1 MCESLLLDDTLYE
14 RLSEVKKP
22 VFIFDWLRSLE
33 KALPN
38 VDKKAIREVQ
48 EDLVQQ
54 LLTHLS
60 RSPSFPTHKLI
71 GRCLAKLFL
80 VGDTL
85 LLYTTV
91 NTCNSL
97 LKSRDD
103 GASTTNG
110 RLAALTCLGTVYK
123 CLGRMI
129 GRSFDDS
136 VALIVKL
143 IKQSESQ
150 VRCEAMNTL
159 CSLLEGVGSAASASY
174 KEIYKAAKSC
184 MTDRVLSVRV
194 AAAKCMNELA
204 NHYAPIHANEL
215 EATVSLCFRC
225 MDGSNYAVRLEV
237 AKLLGNVLAR
247 SQQSSI
253 HSTFSGLGLSAAALS
268 GSASTST
275 PSRSKTVPLN
285 DALALLATGFLK
297 GPGGF
302 LKGTSASDMIKG
314 TNSVN
319 REVRI
324 GVTYAY
330 VEFVTRMGA
339 RWFES
344 NLTAIVTHCV
354 NLLANPRATT
364 THAEAIYSRHCIG
377 YILGTL
383 YRSLLSETVQLVAAR
398 ELATLARQRLQN
410 VQGVEVME
418 DAIST
423 DSSSTTWTDST
434 TDLEGKP
441 TGPDL
446 TELEDEQN
454 GGPEFVSKATDPDS
468 TFPKRTFG
476 RSLAKA
482 QRQQQQQHTIVSI
495 LDQLTLLVRWLDST
509 SAPLLD
515 EPSHLADLLCA
526 ALTHPIA
533 PVRLAAAV
541 CLRQLTIALP
551 GQRVILL
558 DRCINC
564 LHQAQR
570 SHGDAILGY
579 SAAIAGIL
587 AGASLDNLGLPGN
600 RAKQVFSLAE
610 ELLRAANQ
618 NSRLTLPRTQ
628 AGWMMLAAYMTLGP
642 DLVRPHLPRML
653 LFWRNAFTRSLREL
667 EAEKQRGDAFTW
679 QVMLEARAGALCS
692 MQSFLECCAPMLI
705 TEEAVSRL
713 LAPIE
718 CALNMLAHLLDIVR
732 IYGNHLKAI
741 ASMIRH
747 RLYRIL
753 LLLPHT
759 AYTSSYSTLLRE
771 LVAEFTLTDNV
782 ANTTTSLLRSLCRSD
797 DSVTLGCWIQDT
809 DQKILEEQLQP
820 NIGGAPGALEH
831 DPAFLFL
838 RDGLVGTVVSATCP
852 SDSDINDGDSYNSPL
867 CSPSASFY
875 DTTSINFPSLSRL
888 GLPTNVTTALTN
900 STLSVVTVLQ
910 LGGPPPISVAV
921 IDSAVELFGR
931 IFPAVPIRHRA
942 QMVDHFAE
950 CIRLTKSTRQEAVQI
965 NVFAAL
971 LGALR
976 RLAETKVAF
985 GEDVELRKSTA
996 NLIMTALTS
1005 SSLLLRCTAGECLGR
1020 LAQIVAEPS
1029 FLAELAQ
1036 QVFDRLRSVRIPLSR
1051 AGHCLA
1057 VGCLHRYVGGL
1068 ASGQH
1073 LSTSVGVLLAIAQ
1086 DSSVPEV
1093 QVWAIHALALVA
1105 DSGGPM
1111 FREFV
1116 GPSLNLV
1123 LQLLLRSPSAVS
1135 DIQHSLGRLLSAL
1148 ITTLGPEL
1156 QGSGPSVTTSRQAC
1170 WFCCL
1175 IMQESSDAMLQA
1187 EAVSCLQRLHMF
1199 ASQQMKMPELV
1210 ASLQNYMSSPHL
1222 LLRRAAVAYLRQL
1235 SQKGTDCF
1243 QELTDIVP
1251 VSTSTDC
1258 SSVSEPSETTPLLLQ
1273 LFGRLD
1279 VETDVQA
1286 RRDIEETILSFLQSS
1301 FHHRLKHWLNTLKE
1315 VLQAA
1320 TSEKSPAEQPSEW
1333 DRTAKGLNANISPAR
1348 SSASRN
1354 QDFAIPAGEET
1365 QTVEDDAQEDDTG
1378 VGDTLGGATQLN
1390 APVTIRLNARWGTK
1404 VFAVGCLR
1412 VVITSCYRLAQT
1424 AAKSSPAVLVCIDGT
1439 MPHHATNSVCEPMI
1453 NRNAVAHFDLALA
1466 RCLRASKLDCAT
1478 PTQDFLVLH
1487 LADLVRIAFMSA
1499 TSDSDRLRMA
1509 GLKLMLEVIH
1519 RFSSVPDPEF
1529 PGHSI
1534 LEQYQAQVSAALRP
1548 AFSHLSPEITSIASL
1563 VCSAWLVSGVAGGWQ
1578 DLQRAHSLLQE
1589 AFENCKLGDLKSKSD
1604 GRNVNPQ
1611 VSQSSQ
1617 LYSDDAICMEKLA
1630 ILRAWASVYV
1640 ACAQHG
1646 RQIARDGQNY
1656 CEDIG
1661 VQDEVPD
1668 GVGEEENL
1676 PEDEPID
1683 MDDGPQH
1690 LSYPM
1695 AKCGRKQ
1702 NRRTFQLLLT
1712 LLQPLLPTLSKA
1724 WFAALQD
1731 YALLNLPD
1739 ELAAQR
1745 PSNGGAFFGPDANVE
1760 RIRFHYLQHW
1770 STFVSAVSIWTENE
1784 SHRMSDLTY
1793 SDTDCQKR
1801 RKDNF
1806 DLLLGLCVQS
1816 LCDPILKQSVP
1827 LMNTCLQSLRHLLS
1841 RPEPRMFLICNYP
1854 DTPLE
1859 LLHVLYRLVLT
1870 RDNVETH
1877 LLSLSLVSHILI
1889 AAQERLVKQREAWLS
1904 EDASANRPKVFLT
1917 PETNKTPAGGNMTSS
1932 VFLQTTSLV
1941 DLEMYELSEGGTLE
1955 SYVSEADRKPKG
1967 EKDVEKNPDVKLPS
1981 VGLQA
1986 NRSIV
1991 LACLEIVTCTL
2002 ARYRPEI
2009 LAHIPDLENIAST
2022 NDRTHTVPETRCASN
2037 PNAPYVLAA
2046 AVQCLI
2052 PMSDLCAPRVLLSE
2066 FNTVGQPVVKEDNAD
2081 GAATNNCTDNLLQVL
2096 LELLVRTSRTALLKP
2111 FGGAL
2116 SWFDDQHNRP
2126 KPMEDAVDFQAMFAN
2141 NVLDL
2146 FGLSDPDTQ
2155 ITSTAT
2161 SSRIASAARRQRFDN
2176 DLEKR
2181 RIDSLVGWTPQQSC
2195 LADVL
2200 ARLAIKLATHH
2211 YPTLTTS
2218 RISASALVNHKP
2230 AVDQI
2235 NAAPST
2241 EEAINGNQPDSSSTV
2256 DYTGVQ
2262 SGLNGT
2268 ALPCGDSSNDWHNNP
2283 INQAAPSVW
2292 YDSIS
2297 SALLD
2302 LLHHDHPKVDEP
2314 HSWTCCLGAVTLVTR
2329 IAVHCP
2335 LDVFKSR
2342 ELRVAITTQICRTWK
2357 LADSE
2362 TTVNEVTGD
2371 LCAPDGHSVT
2381 TQCQG
2386 NPNERQYRLM
2396 AALRGFRKRR
2406 ICLAAIE
2413 LLINHQETA
2422 VNMFFVRTLVPQIF
2436 RWLSDLSLVH
2446 ILPAPT
2452 TVNEQRITK
2461 DELSNS
2467 LHAAMDILES
2477 LIDITTPENRQGLLL
2492 IIVPLLCS
2500 LLSQSLPTTG
2510 LTSRWLATDTVT
2522 LNSSELKCGLH
2533 LLALKHLISMAPRFP
2548 LEFRSVLGA
2557 LGELKPRLEAAIK
2570 HSASPL
2576 TAAQV
2581 SSGKP
2586 SHLID
2591 QCVLRTGDRPVI
2603 QLKTDF
2609 SNFGQD

>member
-1 MCESLLLDDTLYE
+1 TLYSSGFPP
-14 RLSEVKKP
+14 LT
-22 VFIFDWLRSLE
+22 
-33 KALPN
+33 ALKIPSCFY
-38 VDKKAIREVQ
+38 RT
-48 EDLVQQ
+48 LV
-54 LLTHLS
+54 T
-60 RSPSFPTHKLI
+60 
-71 GRCLAKLFL
+71 
-80 VGDTL
+80 
-85 LLYTTV
+85 
-91 NTCNSL
+91 
-97 LKSRDD
+97 
-103 GASTTNG
+103 
-110 RLAALTCLGTVYK
+110 
-123 CLGRMI
+123 
-129 GRSFDDS
+129 
-136 VALIVKL
+136 
-143 IKQSESQ
+143 
-150 VRCEAMNTL
+150 
-159 CSLLEGVGSAASASY
+159 
-174 KEIYKAAKSC
+174 
-184 MTDRVLSVRV
+184 
-194 AAAKCMNELA
+194 
-204 NHYAPIHANEL
+204 
-215 EATVSLCFRC
+215 
-225 MDGSNYAVRLEV
+225 
-237 AKLLGNVLAR
+237 
-247 SQQSSI
+247 
-253 HSTFSGLGLSAAALS
+253 LS
-268 GSASTST
+268 G
-275 PSRSKTVPLN
+275 
-285 DALALLATGFLK
+285 
-297 GPGGF
+297 
-302 LKGTSASDMIKG
+302 
-314 TNSVN
+314 
-319 REVRI
+319 
-324 GVTYAY
+324 
-330 VEFVTRMGA
+330 
-339 RWFES
+339 
-344 NLTAIVTHCV
+344 
-354 NLLANPRATT
+354 
-364 THAEAIYSRHCIG
+364 
-377 YILGTL
+377 
-383 YRSLLSETVQLVAAR
+383 
-398 ELATLARQRLQN
+398 
-410 VQGVEVME
+410 
-418 DAIST
+418 
-423 DSSSTTWTDST
+423 
-434 TDLEGKP
+434 
-441 TGPDL
+441 
-446 TELEDEQN
+446 
-454 GGPEFVSKATDPDS
+454 
-468 TFPKRTFG
+468 
-476 RSLAKA
+476 
-482 QRQQQQQHTIVSI
+482 
-495 LDQLTLLVRWLDST
+495 
-509 SAPLLD
+509 
-515 EPSHLADLLCA
+515 
-526 ALTHPIA
+526 
-533 PVRLAAAV
+533 
-541 CLRQLTIALP
+541 
-551 GQRVILL
+551 
-558 DRCINC
+558 
-564 LHQAQR
+564 
-570 SHGDAILGY
+570 
-579 SAAIAGIL
+579 
-587 AGASLDNLGLPGN
+587 
-600 RAKQVFSLAE
+600 
-610 ELLRAANQ
+610 
-618 NSRLTLPRTQ
+618 
-628 AGWMMLAAYMTLGP
+628 
-642 DLVRPHLPRML
+642 
-653 LFWRNAFTRSLREL
+653 
-667 EAEKQRGDAFTW
+667 
-679 QVMLEARAGALCS
+679 
-692 MQSFLECCAPMLI
+692 
-705 TEEAVSRL
+705 
-713 LAPIE
+713 
-718 CALNMLAHLLDIVR
+718 
-732 IYGNHLKAI
+732 
-741 ASMIRH
+741 
-747 RLYRIL
+747 
-753 LLLPHT
+753 
-759 AYTSSYSTLLRE
+759 SYSTLLRE

-838 RDGLVGTVVSATCP
+838 REGLVGTVVSATCP

-900 STLSVVTVLQ
+900 STPSVVTVLQ

-942 QMVDHFAE
+942 QMIDHFAE

-996 NLIMTALTS
+996 NLIMNALTS

-1156 QGSGPSVTTSRQAC
+1156 QGSGASVASSRQAC

-1175 IMQESSDAMLQA
+1175 IMQESSDGMLQA

-1210 ASLQNYMSSPHL
+1210 ASLQDYISSPHL

-1243 QELTDIVP
+1243 QELTDMVP
-1251 VSTSTDC
+1251 VSASTDGA
-1258 SSVSEPSETTPLLLQ
+1258 SVNEPSETTPLLLQ

-1279 VETDVQA
+1279 LETDMQA
-1286 RRDIEETILSFLQSS
+1286 RRDVEETILSFLQSS

-1333 DRTAKGLNANISPAR
+1333 DRTAKGLNANISPSR

-1354 QDFAIPAGEET
+1354 QDFAISAGEET
-1365 QTVEDDAQEDDTG
+1365 QAVEDDAQEDDTG

-1390 APVTIRLNARWGTK
+1390 APATIRLNARWGTK

-1424 AAKSSPAVLVCIDGT
+1424 AAKTSPAVLVCIDGT

-1453 NRNAVAHFDLALA
+1453 NHNSVAHFDLALA

-1548 AFSHLSPEITSIASL
+1548 AFAHLNPEITSIASL

-1589 AFENCKLGDLKSKSD
+1589 AFENCKLGDLKSKPDERS
-1604 GRNVNPQ
+1604 VNP
-1611 VSQSSQ
+1611 Q
-1617 LYSDDAICMEKLA
+1617 LYSDDALCMEKLA
-1630 ILRAWASVYV
+1630 VLRAWATVYV

-1646 RQIARDGQNY
+1646 KQIARDGQNY

-1661 VQDEVPD
+1661 VQDELPD

-1690 LSYPM
+1690 LSYPTGHFLSKCCDGILKASPHDTFRPGG
-1695 AKCGRKQ
+1695 AKCGPKQ

-1731 YALLNLPD
+1731 YALLSLPD

-1760 RIRFHYLQHW
+1760 RIRLHYLQHW
-1770 STFVSAVSIWTENE
+1770 STFVSAVSIWTQNE
-1784 SHRMSDLTY
+1784 SQRMSDLIY

-1806 DLLLGLCVQS
+1806 DLLLGTCHIRHPRVNSACLFLHPCMWNEQS
-1816 LCDPILKQSVP
+1816 ACDLNNVDGTSHLYRLYFIDQKLVMKNNQSVR

-1841 RPEPRMFLICNYP
+1841 RPEPRMFLIRNYP

-1877 LLSLSLVSHILI
+1877 LLSLNLVSHVLI

-1917 PETNKTPAGGNMTSS
+1917 PETNKAPAGGNMNSS

-1955 SYVSEADRKPKG
+1955 SYVSEADRKPRG
-1967 EKDVEKNPDVKLPS
+1967 EKDVEKNPDVKLPT

-2009 LAHIPDLENIAST
+2009 LAQIPDLENIAST
-2022 NDRTHTVPETRCASN
+2022 NDRTHTVPETRCASS

-2081 GAATNNCTDNLLQVL
+2081 GAPTNNCTDNLLQVL

-2141 NVLDL
+2141 NVLEL

-2161 SSRIASAARRQRFDN
+2161 SSRIASAVRRQRFDN

-2181 RIDSLVGWTPQQSC
+2181 RMDSLVGWTPQQSC

-2230 AVDQI
+2230 VVDQI
-2235 NAAPST
+2235 NVAPST
-2241 EEAINGNQPDSSSTV
+2241 EEATNGNQPDSSSTV

-2262 SGLNGT
+2262 PGLSGT
-2268 ALPCGDSSNDWHNNP
+2268 ALPCGNSFNDWHNNP
-2283 INQAAPSVW
+2283 INQAASSVW

-2335 LDVFKSR
+2335 LNVFKSR

-2357 LADSE
+2357 LADSGNTMDE
-2362 TTVNEVTGD
+2362 AIGD

-2381 TQCQG
+2381 TQYQG
-2386 NPNERQYRLM
+2386 NPDERQYRLM
-2396 AALRGFRKRR
+2396 AAFRGFRKRR

-2413 LLINHQETA
+2413 LLINHQEKA

-2446 ILPAPT
+2446 MLPAPT
-2452 TVNEQRITK
+2452 TINEQRITK

-2467 LHAAMDILES
+2467 LNTAMDILES
-2477 LIDITTPENRQGLLL
+2477 LIDITTTENRQGLLL

-2510 LTSRWLATDTVT
+2510 LTARWLATDTVT

-2570 HSASPL
+2570 HSASPM

-2586 SHLID
+2586 SHLAD

-2609 SNFGQD
+2609 SNFG